1 MKNVD
6 KFLFIYNDLKK
17 YNNDFTNQEILQ
29 ATKDLIKFSKQ
40 DYINKSFLKSYDND
54 NRQPLDEIFK
64 TDKNRAIDFY
74 YFNDEERDIIE
85 KDSYQKFQII
95 NNNSL

>member
-1 MKNVD
+1 LKNVN
-6 KFLFIYNDLKK
+6 KFLFIYSDLKK

-40 DYINKSFLKSYDND
+40 DYISKSFLKSYDND

-64 TDKNRAIDFY
+64 LDKNRKIDFY
-74 YFNDEERDIIE
+74 YFNDEERDLIE
-85 KDSYQKFQII
+85 KDSFQKFQII
-95 NNNSL
+95 NNQSL